1 MESSSK
7 LLLLRVAL
15 FTDMRK
21 LADTGGA
28 DSVPSV
34 QCVLGQWDQLFLVC
48 TPPGLRCI
56 LVFQTTSCNIFLFAM
71 EGHTVTLMFKEGGDR
86 G

>member
-7 LLLLRVAL
+7 RLLLQVAL

-28 DSVPSV
+28 DNVPSV
-34 QCVLGQWDQLFLVC
+34 QYVLGQWDQLFLVC
-48 TPPGLRCI
+48 TPLGLQYI
-56 LVFQTTSCNIFLFAM
+56 FIFQATLCNTFLFAM
-71 EGHTVTLMFKEGGDR
+71 EGHTVIVMFKDGGDR
-86 G
+86 C